1 MGGYLYLSM
10 AIVVQAA
17 EDYRRAYKR
26 KENVHH
32 IEKFL
37 LSDYGNMLSFGMGKK
52 ILEDLEQE
60 CSSGCKRKPKSHL
73 RYQMMG
79 TRKKKYKRSM

>member
-1 MGGYLYLSM
+1 MNGYLCLSM

-26 KENVHH
+26 KENVCH

-37 LSDYGNMLSFGMGKK
+37 LSDYGNTLSFGMGRK
-52 ILEDLEQE
+52 ILEDLEEE
-60 CSSGCKRKPKSHL
+60 CLNGGRRKPKSHL